1 MSQVSRRKMNESVE
15 QKVFSL
21 FSEVLVSLSKREEV
35 ESFLT
40 DLLSP
45 TERTMLAKRLT
56 VALLLARGYSYEEI
70 CDILKVSR
78 DTIGKIS
85 LWSKRGGQGFD
96 IAISKITTKEKRQE
110 FLLDLEKLV
119 AKLIAPH
126 PISQRKA
133 DYYYEQRK
141 RNLKAW

>member
-1 MSQVSRRKMNESVE
+1 MSQISRRKMNESVE

-21 FSEVLVSLSKREEV
+21 FSEVLVNLNKKEEI
-35 ESFLT
+35 ESFIT

-45 TERTMLAKRLT
+45 TERTMLAKRLSI
-56 VALLLARGYSYEEI
+56 ALLLSRGYNYEEI
-70 CDILKVSR
+70 CNILKVSTE
-78 DTIGKIS
+78 TIGRIA

-141 RNLKAW
+141 RELKAW